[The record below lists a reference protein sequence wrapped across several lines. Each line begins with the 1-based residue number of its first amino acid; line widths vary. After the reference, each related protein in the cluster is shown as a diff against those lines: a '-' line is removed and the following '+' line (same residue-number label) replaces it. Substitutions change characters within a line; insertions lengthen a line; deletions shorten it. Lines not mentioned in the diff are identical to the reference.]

1 MSPGL
6 VICYVIVL
14 SGGKVE
20 CALFGSNVDLLLKIM
35 GKSANGMPVVV
46 LQFVKVKI
54 FRGMV
59 VIVCLLLMTANRL
72 YWFW

>member
-6 VICYVIVL
+6 VICYLIVL
-14 SGGKVE
+14 SSGKVE
-20 CALFGSNVDLLLKIM
+20 CALFGSYVDLLLKIM

-54 FRGMV
+54 FRDMV